1 MLHSVGLSTGSI
13 GVGGFSFS
21 AFLIGVDCSSLSVS
35 SSSLRIIYQLEHH
48 IAYTCNTIES
58 KTNLHSPLTPA
69 SSARPPSTSS
79 STRSSSSPSFTSLFS
94 GRTVGVHIL
103 DRYCNSKPNKKHF
116 RNKHYSAVK
125 E

>member
-48 IAYTCNTIES
+48 IAYTCNTIEI
-58 KTNLHSPLTPA
+58 KQTFTARLPRPLPRGLPLLVVRLG
-69 SSARPPSTSS
+69 RPLPLVLL
-79 STRSSSSPSFTSLFS
+79 LFL
-94 GRTVGVHIL
+94 VGELSESI
-103 DRYCNSKPNKKHF
+103 F
-116 RNKHYSAVK
+116 
-125 E
+125 